1 MFTYYFPTK
10 WSAFGKIRG
19 KNIMAP
25 FSGHTVYVLWLDRAQ
40 VRLLVSEGIQPVN
53 KPRLLILKGFVPE
66 QVKEVN

>member
-1 MFTYYFPTK
+1 
-10 WSAFGKIRG
+10 
-19 KNIMAP
+19 MAP